1 MLKTSISE
9 ELDAER
15 HTLEEKQANLE
26 KIVNALNKMQEQKN
40 A

>member
-1 MLKTSISE
+1 MIKAGVSE
-9 ELDAER
+9 ELDTER
-15 HTLEEKQANLE
+15 HKLEEKQANLE